1 MNLFYPDTNAWQN
14 APDQSLTN
22 TNTSL
27 LQRVTSAWSESSIT
41 WSNQPT
47 VSMMYIDTLSESTS
61 PNQDYLNIDV
71 ATLVQAM
78 VDSGN
83 YGFSLRL
90 MIEQEYARMF
100 FASGDNPDSSAR
112 PLLNI
117 NYTAPTIVCMSQR
130 LTPSSEDASVDDY
143 FPANNTPNEIEY
155 CTGGWTIS
163 GVPVIWN
170 NYFKFDLSMIPSH
183 ASIQSA
189 FLSLHYPVVNN
200 FGGIDTSLSH
210 SNISALYRVNSPW
223 NENTI
228 TWNNSPTYDNGT
240 MVTIGPSVNTYE
252 DFLNIDVKQLVQDMV
267 NDPVNSYGFL
277 LKMLDES
284 PYARMLFASG
294 DNPDTTKQPMIEVCY
309 SGTIGLNELTDN
321 NLFSIYPNP
330 ASDHF
335 TIVGKDGLMFDH
347 FMLYDVCGKLLKQ
360 SSVNKQSNISVDV
373 SGLAKGLYFVSIQIE
388 GRSYNRT
395 ALVN

>member
-47 VSMMYIDTLSESTS
+47 VSMMYIDTLLESTS

-143 FPANNTPNEIEY
+143 FPANNTFR
-155 CTGGWTIS
+155 TL
-163 GVPVIWN
+163 
-170 NYFKFDLSMIPSH
+170 DL
-183 ASIQSA
+183 
-189 FLSLHYPVVNN
+189 
-200 FGGIDTSLSH
+200 
-210 SNISALYRVNSPW
+210 
-223 NENTI
+223 
-228 TWNNSPTYDNGT
+228 
-240 MVTIGPSVNTYE
+240 
-252 DFLNIDVKQLVQDMV
+252 
-267 NDPVNSYGFL
+267 
-277 LKMLDES
+277 
-284 PYARMLFASG
+284 
-294 DNPDTTKQPMIEVCY
+294 
-309 SGTIGLNELTDN
+309 
-321 NLFSIYPNP
+321 
-330 ASDHF
+330 
-335 TIVGKDGLMFDH
+335 
-347 FMLYDVCGKLLKQ
+347 
-360 SSVNKQSNISVDV
+360 
-373 SGLAKGLYFVSIQIE
+373 
-388 GRSYNRT
+388 
-395 ALVN
+395 